1 MCLVTYLMADNVEL
15 ITGLP
20 DGDPINAA
28 LLVIAPAV
36 FIAGAILAAVLR
48 RVNPGAYQ
56 RIGHAV

>member
-1 MCLVTYLMADNVEL
+1 MADNVEL